1 MVVFVLNDDFQ
12 SFREE
17 GEMNT
22 WSMGVASYGSKT
34 ALCDTMV
41 AGYMHLS
48 KPLLPVEPMD
58 FE

>member
-1 MVVFVLNDDFQ
+1 M
-12 SFREE
+12 EH
-17 GEMNT
+17 
-22 WSMGVASYGSKT
+22 GVTSYGSKT

-41 AGYMHLS
+41 AGYIHLS